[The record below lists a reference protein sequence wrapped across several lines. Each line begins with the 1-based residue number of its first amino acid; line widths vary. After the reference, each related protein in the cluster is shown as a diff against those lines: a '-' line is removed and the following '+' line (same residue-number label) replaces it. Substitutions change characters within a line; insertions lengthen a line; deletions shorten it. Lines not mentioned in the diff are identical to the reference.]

1 MSQINIQLWLVCEPV
16 ISCGHILTLSKRL
29 AVLMST
35 LHSST
40 IIHHYIQ
47 AIASGLNGQLSH
59 TSLGKAVFDLLQ
71 VPAGCR
77 RHVTVSRPPLHATPA
92 RLTRRHN
99 GAGLSSQMCDGAEK
113 HRERW
118 KGFDRSW
125 QNSISRVQSGSE
137 KLDLNLSKDYIK
149 IWRLWKYDTLP
160 KDLRHCL
167 QIISGDRRP
176 ILSYIIKVLP
186 NSDWYLFPF
195 LGDNFYN

>member
-1 MSQINIQLWLVCEPV
+1 M
-16 ISCGHILTLSKRL
+16 
-29 AVLMST
+29 VLIST
-35 LHSST
+35 LHSSS
-40 IIHHYIQ
+40 IIHHCMQ
-47 AIASGLNGQLSH
+47 AIASGLSSHLSH
-59 TSLGKAVFDLLQ
+59 NSLGKAVFYLLQ

-77 RHVTVSRPPLHATPA
+77 RHVNVSRPPLHATPA
-92 RLTRRHN
+92 RLTRCHN
-99 GAGLSSQMCDGAEK
+99 SAGLSSQMCDGAEK

-118 KGFDRSW
+118 RGFDRDC

-149 IWRLWKYDTLP
+149 IWRLLKIDILP

>member
-1 MSQINIQLWLVCEPV
+1 MYQINIQLWLVCEPV
-16 ISCGHILTLSKRL
+16 ISCDHILTLSKRL

-71 VPAGCR
+71 VPAGCQ
-77 RHVTVSRPPLHATPA
+77 RHVTVSRPPLTATPTQ
-92 RLTRRHN
+92 LTRCCDN
-99 GAGLSSQMCDGAEK
+99 AGLSFWMCSGTEK

-118 KGFDRSW
+118 RSFVSFW
-125 QNSISRVQSGSE
+125 QNSISLVQSGSE
-137 KLDLNLSKDYIK
+137 KLDPSLSKTDIK
-149 IWRLWKYDTLP
+149 NWRLWKLAYCQKIFVDFAL
-160 KDLRHCL
+160 
-167 QIISGDRRP
+167 IISGDRRP
-176 ILSYIIKVLP
+176 ILSYVMKVLP

-195 LGDNFYN
+195 

>member
-1 MSQINIQLWLVCEPV
+1 
-16 ISCGHILTLSKRL
+16 
-29 AVLMST
+29 MST

-71 VPAGCR
+71 VPAGDR

-99 GAGLSSQMCDGAEK
+99 FSHNGAGLSSQMCDGAEK

-118 KGFDRSW
+118 RGFDRDC

-137 KLDLNLSKDYIK
+137 KLDPSLTKAYIT
-149 IWRLWKYDTLP
+149 I
-160 KDLRHCL
+160 
-167 QIISGDRRP
+167 
-176 ILSYIIKVLP
+176 
-186 NSDWYLFPF
+186 
-195 LGDNFYN
+195 

>member
-1 MSQINIQLWLVCEPV
+1 MTTVATCDHLPPHLKPFPLLDGAQHKHHTFRLHHPLLHTTHVKW
-16 ISCGHILTLSKRL
+16 SKQS
-29 AVLMST
+29 AVT
-35 LHSST
+35 HE
-40 IIHHYIQ
+40 
-47 AIASGLNGQLSH
+47 
-59 TSLGKAVFDLLQ
+59 LGGGCFLPLQ
-71 VPAGCR
+71 VPTGDR
-77 RHVTVSRPPLHATPA
+77 RHATVSRPPSHATPA
-92 RLTRRHN
+92 GLARRHN
-99 GAGLSSQMCDGAEK
+99 GAGLSPQMCDGAEK

-149 IWRLWKYDTLP
+149 IWRLWKIDILP
-160 KDLRHCL
+160 KDFRHCL

-176 ILSYIIKVLP
+176 TLSYIIKVLP

>member
-1 MSQINIQLWLVCEPV
+1 M
-16 ISCGHILTLSKRL
+16 
-29 AVLMST
+29 VLIST
-35 LHSST
+35 LHSSS
-40 IIHHYIQ
+40 IIHHCMQ
-47 AIASGLNGQLSH
+47 AIASGLSSHLSH
-59 TSLGKAVFDLLQ
+59 NSLGKAVFYLLQ

-77 RHVTVSRPPLHATPA
+77 RHVNVSRPPLHATPA
-92 RLTRRHN
+92 RLLRRHN
-99 GAGLSSQMCDGAEK
+99 GSGLSSQMCDGAEK

-149 IWRLWKYDTLP
+149 IWRLLKIDILP

-186 NSDWYLFPF
+186 NSDWYPGLFPF